1 MAFNEQ
7 ELNRF
12 KRGETPI
19 FEKIIEEHKDK
30 IFGNVIRLVRNEA
43 DAEEITQI
51 VFVKCY
57 TERKKFRG
65 DSKLSVWLYRIA
77 FNEALLFLRQNKK
90 WLRLEEQ
97 ARKSVPCNPKVE
109 QLYDE
114 KNKKEWLNKALD
126 QLQPDEKRVIGLF
139 YYEELSYQEIKER
152 TGLTLS
158 NVKIKIHRGK
168 KKLKEQ
174 LIPYQ
179 NFFYER

>member
-1 MAFNEQ
+1 M
-7 ELNRF
+7 RS
-12 KRGETPI
+12 
-19 FEKIIEEHKDK
+19 EE
-30 IFGNVIRLVRNEA
+30 R
-43 DAEEITQI
+43 
-51 VFVKCY
+51 
-57 TERKKFRG
+57 
-65 DSKLSVWLYRIA
+65 
-77 FNEALLFLRQNKK
+77 
-90 WLRLEEQ
+90 
-97 ARKSVPCNPKVE
+97 ARKNVPCNPKVE

-126 QLQPDEKRVIGLF
+126 QLQPDEKWVIGLF
-139 YYEELSYQEIKER
+139 YYEVSYQEIKER